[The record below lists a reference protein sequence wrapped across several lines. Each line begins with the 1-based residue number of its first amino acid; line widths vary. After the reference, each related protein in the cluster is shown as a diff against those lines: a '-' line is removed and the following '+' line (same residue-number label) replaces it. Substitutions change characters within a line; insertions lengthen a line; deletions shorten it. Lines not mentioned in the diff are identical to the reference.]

1 MGLLSSIKSMLSGGE
16 KKSKEPETLPSV
28 EYNGYIIT
36 PAPVQEDTGFR
47 INGTITKGE
56 QSHTFI
62 RADSLPSADSCA
74 EEMIRKAKQMID
86 FQGDDIFNSQR

>member
-1 MGLLSSIKSMLSGGE
+1 MSLFSSLKSIFSGGE
-16 KKSKEPETLPSV
+16 AKPKEPEAMPSV
-28 EYNGYIIT
+28 EYNGFTIT

-62 RADSLPSADSCA
+62 RADTLPSADSCA
-74 EEMIRKAKQMID
+74 QEMIRKAKQMID
-86 FQGDDIFNSQR
+86 QQGDRIF